1 MHFTQFQRLNNRR
14 NSQTSAAGRINV
26 LMKTKNTLKKLPG
39 INRSLSEQRR
49 ILVALVSAIVLTF
62 LALSAQA
69 GNILVN
75 PSFDS
80 SPLFASGS
88 WSQHASQTW
97 SMSSATAADPT
108 SVKLIRSGAN
118 AFWMQGL
125 YGNGQVGPS
134 YAAQDLAC
142 TPGNTYTADAW
153 FSAYTRCTS
162 HIGGDDGSTPPG
174 GSGLY
179 GADGSGNEDGWVEVM
194 FFNSGNVLLADYK
207 SKIIDPAFLG
217 TAATTTLPT
226 VTNSLGNIY
235 LAWIDCPVT
244 NQYDVTTISPT
255 GDPDSD
261 VAGIT
266 NTLSAGQYITA
277 PPGAVKVEFRISLFQ
292 AAFES
297 GAPFWDDATL
307 NLVGGVNPSI
317 IGNVSPDGSKFFN
330 GANTNF
336 AFNIT
341 SSSAGGA
348 ALPTN
353 PTNGVGIVV
362 NGVNKTGSLQ
372 FSGQPTN
379 LSVTLPGLSSNTLY
393 TISVSTTNSAGLVA
407 SKTFN
412 FDTFPTNVFIVSA
425 EDYDYTNGMFIQNP
439 VPTSAPAANSYFGT
453 AGTLGVDLSTYGGG
467 GILPGGSSQLV
478 RSDNNSAMQKA
489 DDIQL
494 PQYLAANDVNVYN
507 VQIAYNNGGNWF
519 NYTRSYPT
527 GNYLVYLRY
536 NNPTAGNIE
545 SLNLLTSGYGTA
557 TQTTTNLGVFI
568 GAATGAGYAWVPL
581 TDTFGNKIIVNMS
594 AGQNTLQLFSG
605 NGAGVGGIANFVDFI
620 FVPTGTAGFPPVI
633 NNLSPN
639 NINPPV
645 NANIFLKVTNITFS
659 VGSAFSTVASN
670 NIHALVNGLD
680 ITAGATFTGNNTNW
694 NVSVPSPQNQLIT
707 LVINATDANG
717 LSNSISE
724 TFDTF
729 SQNNFMIEA
738 VDFDFNSGQFID
750 NPVPTAGVSLATNS
764 YFDGGINTTN
774 AAVQN
779 VDYNGFSDGGGEQW
793 NYRPLD
799 TGVGQEVTADF
810 KRDKFISS
818 GAQDYDI
825 GYWNGGFWENYT
837 RTFPANNY
845 NVYSRMA
852 GGNGPFNNTTL
863 KLVTAG
869 QGTTTQT
876 TQLLGSFA
884 DANAAGWTTWHWV
897 PMRDTNGNLATVSL
911 GGVQTVR
918 ATSGNNLNAHFFMFV
933 PAVSLSPTMTASLS
947 GSTIS
952 LKFPTLSGHNYTV
965 LWNNSLTGGTW
976 TPLSGA
982 TSGDGTIQTVTDS
995 VTLGGP
1001 RRFYRLQIQ

>member
-1 MHFTQFQRLNNRR
+1 
-14 NSQTSAAGRINV
+14 
-26 LMKTKNTLKKLPG
+26 MKTKNTLKKLPG
-39 INRSLSEQRR
+39 INRSLSEHRR
-49 ILVALVSAIVLTF
+49 ILLALVSAVMML
-62 LALSAQA
+62 LARSGQA
-69 GNILVN
+69 ANVLVN

-80 SPLFASGS
+80 APIFASGS
-88 WSQHASQTW
+88 WSQHASETW
-97 SMSSATAADPT
+97 SMASATAADPT
-108 SVKLIRSGAN
+108 SIKLVHTGTSGL
-118 AFWMQGL
+118 WMQGL
-125 YGNGQVGPS
+125 YFNGQAGPQTS
-134 YAAQDLAC
+134 YAAQSFAC

-153 FSAYTRCTS
+153 YSAYLVCNG

-174 GSGLY
+174 GNGLY
-179 GADGSGNEDGWVEVM
+179 GSDGSGNEDGWVEVL

-207 SKIIDPAFLG
+207 SAIMDPAFVRSG
-217 TAATTTLPT
+217 LPT
-226 VTNSLGNIY
+226 ATNALGNIY
-235 LAWIDCPVT
+235 LGWIDCPVT
-244 NQYDVTTISPT
+244 NQYDPATVTPNTDPSTTSP
-255 GDPDSD
+255 
-261 VAGIT
+261 AGPTTQVIT
-266 NTLSAGQYITA
+266 NTLAAGQFITA
-277 PPGAVKVEFRISLFQ
+277 PPGAVRGEFRINLFQ

-307 NLVGGVNPSI
+307 TQVGGASASI
-317 IGNVSPDGSKFFN
+317 IGNLSPDGTKFFN
-330 GANTNF
+330 AASTNF
-336 AFNIT
+336 TFTVT
-341 SSSAGGA
+341 SASAGGA
-348 ALPTN
+348 PLPTN
-353 PTNGVGIVV
+353 PTNGVGVVV
-362 NGVNKTGSLQ
+362 NGQNKTASLR
-372 FSGQPTN
+372 FSGTPTSLN
-379 LSVTLPGLSSNTLY
+379 VTLPGLASNTLY
-393 TISVSTTNSAGLVA
+393 TISVSVTNSAALTS
-407 SKTFN
+407 SKTIN
-412 FDTFPTNVFIVSA
+412 FDTFPTNVLIVSA
-425 EDYDYTNGMFIQNP
+425 EDYDYTNGLFLQNP

-453 AGTLGVDLSTYGGG
+453 AGTLGVDISTYGGG
-467 GILPGGSSQLV
+467 GVLPGGASQLV
-478 RSDNNSAMQKA
+478 RSDNNTAMQKA

-507 VQIAYNNGGNWF
+507 VQIAYNNGGNWY

-536 NNPTAGNIE
+536 NNPVAGNIE
-545 SLNLLTSGYGTA
+545 SLNLLTSGYGTP

-594 AGQNTLQLFSG
+594 AGPNTLQLLSG
-605 NGAGVGGIANFVDFI
+605 NGAGAGGIANFVDFI

-645 NANIFLKVTNITFS
+645 NANIFLNVTNITFS
-659 VGSAFSTVASN
+659 VNSAFSTVASN
-670 NIHALVNGLD
+670 NIHALANGID
-680 ITAGATFTGNNTNW
+680 ITSGATFTGNNTNC
-694 NVSVPSPQNQLIT
+694 NVSMPSPQNQLIT

-729 SQNNFMIEA
+729 SQNNFTIEA
-738 VDFDFNSGQFID
+738 VDFDFNGGQFID
-750 NPVPTAGVSLATNS
+750 NPVPTAGLFLATNS
-764 YFDGGINTTN
+764 YYDGGINTTN

-779 VDYNGFSDGGGEQW
+779 VDYNGFSDGGGESW

-799 TGVGQEVTADF
+799 TGVGQELTADF

-825 GYWNGGFWENYT
+825 GFWNGGFWENYT
-837 RTFPANNY
+837 RTFPTGSY

-863 KLVTAG
+863 SLVTAG
-869 QGTTTQT
+869 RGTTTQT

-911 GGVQTVR
+911 GGLQTVR

-933 PAVSLSPTMTASLS
+933 PAVSLSPTMTVSIS
-947 GSTIS
+947 GTSVT
-952 LKFPTLSGHNYTV
+952 LAFPTLSGHSYTV
-965 LWNNSLTGGTW
+965 LWNNTLVGGTW

-982 TSGDGTIQTVTDS
+982 VSGDGTVKTVPDT
-995 VTLGGP
+995 VVAGP
-1001 RRFYRLQIQ
+1001 GSRRFYRLQIQ